1 MRWGPWSEVFASG
14 HSPKSLALL
23 LAAGIVTGLFP
34 ICGLEIFVG
43 QVCLR
48 MLGSIE
54 PSFVEPAQTMWLNI
68 TIMFALNLIML
79 PIELLLIT
87 PFTTLG
93 AKVMHAS
100 VRDISSKIWVLELR
114 RHPSEMKIAMMHSC
128 LGWAILSPF
137 LVAGLYLLLTQP
149 VRILTQR
156 VFKCLKD

>member
-1 MRWGPWSEVFASG
+1 
-14 HSPKSLALL
+14 
-23 LAAGIVTGLFP
+23 
-34 ICGLEIFVG
+34 
-43 QVCLR
+43 
-48 MLGSIE
+48 
-54 PSFVEPAQTMWLNI
+54 MWLNI

-100 VRDISSKIWVLELR
+100 VLDISSKMWVLELR

-137 LVAGLYLLLTQP
+137 LVAGGPSHPLLHARRTCPSALLAYFTGAPPYLCK
-149 VRILTQR
+149 RS
-156 VFKCLKD
+156 